1 MIFLRR
7 AAMSGF
13 PSGLFSSALSALL
26 LTVAFSTHAET
37 INDYAL
43 WNIKSDP
50 SETRWIQIR
59 EFQRYRGEEIFHIDV
74 YSREN
79 GDMQELAMR
88 LADHIAIEK
97 EALLNSIGQPVETGV
112 PDRIAYDQAVMS
124 WMKTPAAQREVCRR
138 PVQRCL
144 DPLFAD

>member
-1 MIFLRR
+1 MSTFSRLVVYVM
-7 AAMSGF
+7 AAIPVIS
-13 PSGLFSSALSALL
+13 
-26 LTVAFSTHAET
+26 VHAET

-50 SETRWIQIR
+50 RETRWIQIR
-59 EFQRYRGEEIFHIDV
+59 EFQRMEGEEIFHIDV

-88 LADHIAIEK
+88 LADHIAIER
-97 EALLNSIGQPVETGV
+97 EALLNSIGQPVDTGV
-112 PDRIAYDQAVMS
+112 PERVAYDKAVTR
-124 WMKTPAAQREVCRR
+124 WMKTPAAQREICRR

-144 DPLFAD
+144 DPVFSE

>member
-1 MIFLRR
+1 MSTFSRLVVYVM
-7 AAMSGF
+7 AAIPVIS
-13 PSGLFSSALSALL
+13 
-26 LTVAFSTHAET
+26 VHAET

-50 SETRWIQIR
+50 RETRWIQIR
-59 EFQRYRGEEIFHIDV
+59 EFQRMEGEEIFHIDV

-88 LADHIAIEK
+88 LADHIAIER
-97 EALLNSIGQPVETGV
+97 EALLNSIGQPVDTGV
-112 PDRIAYDQAVMS
+112 PERVAYDKAVTR
-124 WMKTPAAQREVCRR
+124 WMKTPAAQREICRR

-144 DPLFAD
+144 DPVLSE